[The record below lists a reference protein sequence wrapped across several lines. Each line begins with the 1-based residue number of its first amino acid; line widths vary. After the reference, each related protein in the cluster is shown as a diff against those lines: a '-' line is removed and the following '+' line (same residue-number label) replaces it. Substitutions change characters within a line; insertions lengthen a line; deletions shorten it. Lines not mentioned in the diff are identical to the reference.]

1 MEREKKK
8 QPTPFK
14 SLNNIAKTFSFAR
27 TLSLVT
33 IGLSVVFSITVCSM
47 SYRRIADERNKIYVL
62 DEGRSLLMALS
73 QDLTTN
79 RPVEARDHVR
89 MFHEY
94 FFTLSPDNEAIK
106 HNIARAID
114 LADRSAYNYYMDLAE
129 SGYYR
134 RLIRG
139 NMVQIIKIDSIVG
152 NFDAYPYR
160 LDTYATQSITRESM
174 TVQRSLVTTCELVN
188 TTRSDKN
195 PHGFLL
201 RDFRILNNQD
211 IRQNEN

>member
-1 MEREKKK
+1 MKKER
-8 QPTPFK
+8 QTPFK

-33 IGLSVVFSITVCSM
+33 IALCVVFCITVCAM
-47 SYRRIADERNKIYVL
+47 SYKKIAEERKKIYVL
-62 DEGRSLLMALS
+62 DEGRSLIMALS

-89 MFHEY
+89 MFHE
-94 FFTLSPDNEAIK
+94 FFFSLSPDNEAIK
-106 HNIARAID
+106 YNIGRAIE

-134 RLIRG
+134 RLIRS
-139 NMVQIIKIDSIVG
+139 NMIQIIHIDSIVG
-152 NFDAYPYR
+152 DFNTYPYHI
-160 LDTYATQSITRESM
+160 DTYATQSITRESM
-174 TVQRSLVTTCELVN
+174 TLQRSLVTSCELIN
-188 TTRSDKN
+188 TARSDKN

-201 RDFRILNNQD
+201 RDFRIINNQD
-211 IRQNEN
+211 IRQYEN